1 MSFSYL
7 KAKPEDAVFVFG
19 PPLSPSATEAERR
32 AYRRDVL
39 HLPGPVDRWLVSNIR
54 SPRINFLHDYLLL
67 IPEDI
72 TDQYVI
78 CIVEIET
85 EVVRSLVLT
94 SIWIWLSCLH
104 SLLAQITF

>member
-7 KAKPEDAVFVFG
+7 KAKPEEAASVFG

-39 HLPGPVDRWLVSNIR
+39 HLPGPVDHWLVTNIR
-54 SPRINFLHDYLLL
+54 SPRINFLQDYLLL

-72 TDQYVI
+72 ADQYVT
-78 CIVEIET
+78 CIVEIES
-85 EVVRSLVLT
+85 EVVCSLVLI
-94 SIWIWLSCLH
+94 SIWVWFSCF
-104 SLLAQITF
+104 T

>member
-7 KAKPEDAVFVFG
+7 KAKPEEAVFVFG

-32 AYRRDVL
+32 AYRHDIL

-54 SPRINFLHDYLLL
+54 SPRINFLQDYLLL
-67 IPEDI
+67 TPEDI
-72 TDQYVI
+72 ADQYVT
-78 CIVEIET
+78 CIVEIES

-94 SIWIWLSCLH
+94 SIWARLSCF
-104 SLLAQITF
+104 A